1 MRRYHETIYL
11 PYNLVLD
18 SLELAKQNHEFT
30 THAKLHFNDKDK
42 SHKVNERLVRKALI
56 ALEINPPNP
65 FEVYTKS
72 NKVTKAVFKT
82 SYDDTQDIVF
92 VLTDRKVI
100 TFYLNGK
107 NDNHI
112 TLNEG
117 LYEHGEA
124 TNSRRT

>member
-11 PYNLVLD
+11 AYNLVLD

-30 THAKLHFNDKDK
+30 THAKSHFNDKDK

-65 FEVYTKS
+65 FEVYTRS

-82 SYDDTQDIVF
+82 SYDVF
-92 VLTDRKVI
+92 CVS
-100 TFYLNGK
+100 FYFLF
-107 NDNHI
+107 H
-112 TLNEG
+112 TLRFR
-117 LYEHGEA
+117 L
-124 TNSRRT
+124 SILQSC

>member
-18 SLELAKQNHEFT
+18 SLELAKQTHEFT
-30 THAKLHFNDKDK
+30 THAKSHFKDK

-65 FEVYTKS
+65 FEVYTRS
-72 NKVTKAVFKT
+72 NKVIKAVFKT
-82 SYDDTQDIVF
+82 SYDATKDIVF
-92 VLTDRKVI
+92 VLTDRNVI

-112 TLNEG
+112 TLNEE
-117 LYEHGEA
+117 LYEHREA
-124 TNSRRT
+124 TNSRRA